1 MKCHAGWTTTWNQ
14 DCQEKYQQPQ
24 ICRWHHSYG
33 RKQRG
38 TKEPV
43 DEVKEES
50 ERAGLKLNLQKTKI
64 ALSGPVTSWHIDGEK
79 VETGTDFLFL
89 GSQINVDSDCSHE
102 IKRRLLLGKAM
113 TNLDSVLKSRQ
124 VTLQTKVCIVK
135 DMAFPIV
142 MYGCES
148 WTIKKV

>member
-1 MKCHAGWTTTWNQ
+1 M
-14 DCQEKYQQPQ
+14 
-24 ICRWHHSYG
+24 
-33 RKQRG
+33 
-38 TKEPV
+38 
-43 DEVKEES
+43 KEES

-102 IKRRLLLGKAM
+102 IKRRVLLGKAM